1 MKVEKYVK
9 AKTEID
15 YFFVK
20 GNLDIDAEHYI
31 KKIEEAPKV
40 QHNSNIAI
48 VGLMTDWKYFLS
60 DKNFFKEIMIP
71 IFDLLEEENFNN
83 KYLLCDAWGFK
94 HNFSE
99 YTKEHDHFPGFM
111 SGAIMLNE
119 HPQSLIFPKLNE
131 ELDSKPGNFCVF
143 SSFIK
148 HKSKRN
154 FTDKPRYG
162 LSFNLE

>member
-1 MKVEKYVK
+1 MKVEKYIK

-20 GNLDIDAEHYI
+20 GNLNIDAEHYI
-31 KKIEEAPKV
+31 KKIEEASSFDHK
-40 QHNSNIAI
+40 SNI
-48 VGLMTDWKYFLS
+48 VGLMTDWKYFLN
-60 DKNFFKEIMIP
+60 DKNFFKEIIIP
-71 IFDLLEEENFNN
+71 VLDLLEEENFNR
-83 KYLLCDAWGFK
+83 KYLLCDAWGFR

-99 YTKEHDHFPGFM
+99 YTKQHDHFPSFL
-111 SGAIMLNE
+111 SGAVMLNE

-131 ELDSKPGNFCVF
+131 QLDSKPGNFCIF

-148 HKSKRN
+148 HQSKRN
-154 FTDKPRYG
+154 YIDKPRYG